1 MTDLDNGTY
10 TDDGVAEAEGGST
23 DGGGAEAAPT
33 AGRAEFEPLVIAFA
47 CNWCSYSG
55 ADLAGTSRFQYPP
68 NMRIVRVMCS
78 GRVDPSLIVKAFRSG
93 ADGVLVTGCHPQDCH
108 YQNGNEKTQARVAF
122 LRRFL
127 PQVGIDARR
136 LRLEWIAG
144 SEGERFAHV
153 AGEFISTVRS
163 LGPNPMTT
171 DDAPEVR

>member
-1 MTDLDNGTY
+1 MTDTGETTY
-10 TDDGVAEAEGGST
+10 TEEGPSETEGAPAATSKGTQAEGT
-23 DGGGAEAAPT
+23 P
-33 AGRAEFEPLVIAFA
+33 FEPLIVTFA

-55 ADLAGTSRFQYPP
+55 ADLAGTSRYQYPT
-68 NMRIVRVMCS
+68 NIRIIRVMCS
-78 GRVDPSLIVKAFRSG
+78 GRVDPSLILKALRGG

-108 YQNGNEKTQARVAF
+108 YQNGNAQTQARITF

-153 AGEFISTVRS
+153 ASEFIDTLRS

-171 DDAPEVR
+171 DDMPEVR